1 MRLSAHVG
9 LSLINSLQG
18 CLNEAVDN
26 IGGKDADW
34 ERCKKQLPYL
44 YLREAE
50 DYSLHDWKSEQI
62 ELVGIV
68 FPSICGKK
76 GLDSI
81 NKSKKMQKAKMYLTK
96 VKQLGAD
103 T

>member
-9 LSLINSLQG
+9 LPLINSLQG

-26 IGGKDADW
+26 VGGKDADW

-50 DYSLHDWKSEQI
+50 DYGLHDWESEQI

-81 NKSKKMQKAKMYLTK
+81 NKSKQKQTVRKGVYI
-96 VKQLGAD
+96 VEVFVEVG
-103 T
+103 